1 MKKIKNLR
9 VARIIQ
15 WTNGGV
21 AWLSVC
27 LVYRIMIP
35 LWRYVKRDRRIRYRS
50 EAHLGAHVT
59 EAPHDRP

>member
-1 MKKIKNLR
+1 MIMKKITNLR

-21 AWLSVC
+21 AWLTVC

-35 LWRYVKRDRRIRYRS
+35 LWRNLARLRPVRS
-50 EAHLGAHVT
+50 
-59 EAPHDRP
+59 RS